1 MSDLLIQVEDVS
13 KKFAKDLKKSLLYGI
28 ADVGRGILG
37 KSFEAELRPDE
48 FWAVRDVSFEVRR
61 GECLGLIGH
70 NGAGKS
76 TLLKMLN
83 GLIRP
88 DKGRIEMRGRIGA
101 PNRTRGR
108 LQPHPHW
115 SGKHLQFRRRARIHE
130 SGDQPEI

>member
-1 MSDLLIQVEDVS
+1 MSDLLIQVDNVS

-37 KSFEAELRPDE
+37 KSFEAELRSDE
-48 FWAVRDVSFEVRR
+48 FWAVRDVSFKVRR

-88 DKGRIEMRGRIGA
+88 DKGRGFGDSKAVCGRIS
-101 PNRTRGR
+101 TYVCVC
-108 LQPHPHW
+108 
-115 SGKHLQFRRRARIHE
+115 I
-130 SGDQPEI
+130 